1 MLFDTDHVRKSFGSK
16 LPAKCPSRR
25 VEEAAGWPVAG
36 SVRRLVTVSA
46 ASKKSSDAQSA
57 TVIREGVLL
66 LRQWRDAPDGI
77 RLELWAGGAGA
88 PLHVTLTRQRAL
100 MFVDRAVATEAG
112 ERRNVDLV
120 NMDGD
125 PVDVVYFTHQRDLL
139 AERERLIG
147 QAARPHEAD
156 VKPVERFLM
165 ERFILGG
172 LRVTGP
178 PRAHGGV
185 LHFVDPQIEPCDVT
199 ADLAM
204 LSMDIETDG
213 FDGPLLSIAGVSARG
228 DTREERVFLIGGGE
242 VGGSETV
249 GYHADAASLL
259 DAFLAWVSGV
269 DPDVIVGW
277 NVIEFDL
284 AYLERLCHEIGRPF
298 TLGRDGGGCEILEPR
313 STAQPHIAR
322 VPGRVVL
329 DGIATLRNA
338 TFSFESFALDDV
350 ARDLLG
356 RGKKIATVDDRVE
369 EIRRMAREDPAALA
383 EYNLEDCRLVLD
395 VFAHARLVDFAVERQ
410 SLTGLPMD
418 RQGGSVAAF
427 DQLYLPRL
435 HRRGRVAPSVGL
447 GRGMAGSP
455 GGYVMESV
463 PGLFR
468 NVVVFD
474 FKSLYPSIIRTFLVD
489 PLGMAD
495 PGDDP
500 VEGYD
505 GGRFARDGHILPGL
519 IGTLWSARDEAR
531 RESNGAMSQAIKILM
546 NSFYGVLG
554 TPGCRFFDHRLVN
567 SITRRGHEIIT
578 RSRDF
583 LRARNL
589 AVIYG
594 DTDSLFVHL
603 DESLDDDAC
612 AEVGASLVA
621 ELNAFWREEID
632 RVHRVESF
640 LELEHEAHYRR
651 FLMPTMRG
659 SDRGS
664 KKRYAGLVLDS
675 AGAPRLVFKG
685 LEVVRTDW
693 TPLAREFQRELVR
706 RVFTD
711 EPYEEYVAETVHA
724 LRAGELDAQLVYRK
738 RLRRNIDEY
747 VKNVPPH
754 VQAARKLAH
763 APRVIE
769 YCITRSG
776 PEPLAHLESAID
788 YEHYVRR
795 QLEPAADTILYFL
808 DTSLARIAGRQMSL
822 F

>member
-1 MLFDTDHVRKSFGSK
+1 M
-16 LPAKCPSRR
+16 
-25 VEEAAGWPVAG
+25 
-36 SVRRLVTVSA
+36 TVSA
-46 ASKKSSDAQSA
+46 PSQSSDGAPSG
-57 TVIREGVLL
+57 TVSREGFLL
-66 LRQWRDAPDGI
+66 LRQWRDAPDGVSM
-77 RLELWAGGAGA
+77 ELWAGGAGA
-88 PLHVTLTRQRAL
+88 PLHVTLTRQHAL
-100 MFVDRAVATEAG
+100 MFVDRTLATEAG
-112 ERRNVDLV
+112 ERRNVDLL

-125 PVDVVYFTHQRDLL
+125 PVDVVYFPNQRDLV

-147 QAARPHEAD
+147 QAARPYEAD

-172 LRVTGP
+172 LRVTGRP
-178 PRAHGGV
+178 HERGGV
-185 LHFVDPQIEPCDVT
+185 LHFVDPTIEQCEVT
-199 ADLAM
+199 PDLAW

-213 FDGPLLSIAGVSARG
+213 FDGPLLSIAGVTRRG
-228 DTREERVFLIGGGE
+228 DAREERVFLVSAGAAGE
-242 VGGSETV
+242 KAEAAGAISHHT
-249 GYHADAASLL
+249 DAAGVL
-259 DAFLAWVSGV
+259 DAFLAWVAV
-269 DPDVIVGW
+269 ADPDVIVGW

-284 AYLERLCHEIGRPF
+284 AYLERLCRDLGKPF
-298 TLGRDGGGCEILEPR
+298 KLGRDGGRCDILEPR
-313 STAQPHIAR
+313 SAAQPHIAR

-350 ARDLLG
+350 ANELLG
-356 RGKKIATVDDRVE
+356 RGKKIAKVDDRVE

-395 VFAHARLVDFAVERQ
+395 VFERARLVDFAVERQ
-410 SLTGLPMD
+410 RLTGLPMD

-447 GRGMAGSP
+447 GAGMTGSP

-463 PGLFR
+463 PGLYR

-505 GGRFARDGHILPGL
+505 GGLFARDGHILPGL

-583 LRARNL
+583 LRARDL

-603 DESLDDDAC
+603 DEGLDDDGC
-612 AEVGASLVA
+612 AELATGLVA
-621 ELNAFWREEID
+621 ELNAFWRDEIE

-659 SDRGS
+659 SDRGT
-664 KKRYAGLVLDS
+664 KKRYAGMELDA
-675 AGAPRLVFKG
+675 AGAPKLVFKG

-706 RVFTD
+706 RVFMD
-711 EPYEEYVAETVHA
+711 EPYEEYVGETARA

-738 RLRRNIDEY
+738 RLRRKIDEY

-754 VQAARKLAH
+754 VQAARKLDH

-769 YCITRSG
+769 YCITRAG
-776 PEPLAHLESAID
+776 PEPLARLESAID
-788 YEHYVRR
+788 YEHYVTR
-795 QLEPAADTILYFL
+795 QLEPAADTVLYFL
-808 DTSLARIAGRQMSL
+808 DTSFARLAGRQMSL